1 MTHLPVS
8 ATPGKRR
15 DFAEA
20 VRAMSPWTLA
30 LAVAAVAYSTVAMAA
45 LPASWLHHAAAE
57 AQVALPTSA
66 IVPSLLQ
73 DAVIAKARARRS
85 GCASCGVIETI
96 RRIEPAGDLPAA
108 FEFTVRLRDGSL
120 RISSSA
126 TQDKWRSGDRIM
138 FIGGI
143 APPIRQ

>member
-1 MTHLPVS
+1 MTCLPAP

-15 DFAEA
+15 GFAEA
-20 VRAMSPWTLA
+20 VRAVSPWALG
-30 LAVAAVAYSTVAMAA
+30 LAVVVVAYSTVAMAA
-45 LPASWLHHAAAE
+45 LPASWLRHAAAE
-57 AQVALPTSA
+57 AQEALPPSA
-66 IVPSLLQ
+66 IVPILLQ
-73 DAVIAKARARRS
+73 DAGIAKARARRS
-85 GCASCGVIETI
+85 ECASCGVIETI
-96 RRIEPAGDLPAA
+96 RRIEPVGDLPAA

-143 APPIRQ
+143 TPPIRQ